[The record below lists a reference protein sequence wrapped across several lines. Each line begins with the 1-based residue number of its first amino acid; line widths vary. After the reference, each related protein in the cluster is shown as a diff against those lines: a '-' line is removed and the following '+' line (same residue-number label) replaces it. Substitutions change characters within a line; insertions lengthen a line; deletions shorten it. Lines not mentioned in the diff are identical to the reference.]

1 MPDTTHDVAPTTAP
15 RPRVEAG
22 DRGLGPRAPAIAL
35 TVRRL
40 ETWAEYEACV
50 ALQGE
55 TWGPGF
61 AETVPA
67 AILKVAQRI
76 GGVVAGAFE
85 PDGRLAGFVFG
96 MTGVEEGRLVHWS
109 DMLAVRADLRG
120 CGVGRQLKLFQRDCV
135 RAIGVTTI
143 YWTFDPLVARN
154 AHLNLVALGAEVVEY
169 VRDMYGRATSSVLHQ
184 GLGTDR
190 FVVAWRLDDEG
201 GATAAPRSP
210 SPSPSPSA
218 DPRHTT
224 APVLNATTSV
234 AAGSPFV
241 RVAIPLHIDR
251 VQRHSLIVA
260 ARWRDDTRRAFQWCF
275 DHGYRVAGFYRH
287 DASETAF
294 YVLARDPAAASL

>member
-1 MPDTTHDVAPTTAP
+1 MPETTHDVAPTNAS
-15 RPRVEAG
+15 RPGAEAR
-22 DRGLGPRAPAIAL
+22 DSGLGTRSPGIAL

-61 AETVPA
+61 TETVPA

-85 PDGRLAGFVFG
+85 PDGKLAGFVFG

-135 RAIGVTTI
+135 RAIGVTAI

-169 VRDMYGRATSSVLHQ
+169 VRDMYGRETSSVLHQ
-184 GLGTDR
+184 GVGTDR
-190 FVVAWRLDDEG
+190 FVVAWRVDDQG
-201 GATAAPRSP
+201 GAPAAA
-210 SPSPSPSA
+210 PSA
-218 DPRHTT
+218 DPRHTA

-234 AAGSPFV
+234 AAGAPFV

-260 ARWRDDTRRAFQWCF
+260 SRWRDDTRRAFLWCF
-275 DHGYRVAGFYRH
+275 DHGYHIAGFYRH
-287 DASETAF
+287 DASETGF
-294 YVLARDPAAASL
+294 YVLGRDPAAGSR

>member
-1 MPDTTHDVAPTTAP
+1 MPDTTHDVAPMSAS
-15 RPRVEAG
+15 RANAEAR
-22 DRGLGPRAPAIAL
+22 DSGLGARVPGIAL
-35 TVRRL
+35 TVRRVQ
-40 ETWAEYEACV
+40 TWSEYEACV

-61 AETVPA
+61 TETVPA

-85 PDGRLAGFVFG
+85 PDGTLAGFVFG

-109 DMLAVRADLRG
+109 DMLAVRADVRG
-120 CGVGRQLKLFQRDCV
+120 CGVGRQLKLFQRECV

-154 AHLNLVALGAEVVEY
+154 AHLNLVSLGAEVVEY
-169 VRDMYGRATSSVLHQ
+169 VQDMYGRETSSVLHQ

-190 FVVAWRLDDEG
+190 FVVAWHLDDRG
-201 GATAAPRSP
+201 GAAAASAGP
-210 SPSPSPSA
+210 SG
-218 DPRHTT
+218 DPHHTT

-234 AAGSPFV
+234 AAGAPFV

-260 ARWRDDTRRAFQWCF
+260 ARWRDDTRRAFLWCF
-275 DHGYRVAGFYRH
+275 DRGYRIAGFYRH

-294 YVLARDPAAASL
+294 YVLARDPAAGSL